1 MKDFLKELFEYSH
14 HYNLIL
20 IKKFNDG
27 DLDHVISEKAEK
39 LMSHLLNA
47 HSIWNSRIKGEEPKF
62 DVWQIHGKAELENL
76 ENENY
81 KNSIDILEN
90 DDLERVVVYQNSKGE
105 SYQNTVRDILF
116 HIVNHST
123 YHRGQ
128 LATDF
133 RNTGID
139 PVVSDYI
146 FYKR

>member
-14 HYNLIL
+14 HYNTIL

-27 DLDHVISEKAEK
+27 DLDHVFSERSEK

-47 HSIWNSRIKGEEPKF
+47 HYIWNSRIAGKEVKTDGWQEHDRGEL
-62 DVWQIHGKAELENL
+62 QELETR
-76 ENENY
+76 NY
-81 KNSIDILEN
+81 EDSLNVLEN
-90 DDLERVVVYQNSKGE
+90 DDLERIVVYQNSKGE
-105 SYQNTVRDILF
+105 SFKNSVRDILF
-116 HIVNHST
+116 HIINHST

-128 LATDF
+128 LAADF
-133 RNTGID
+133 RKTGID

>member
-1 MKDFLKELFEYSH
+1 MLV
-14 HYNLIL
+14 
-20 IKKFNDG
+20 KKFNDG
-27 DLDHVISEKAEK
+27 DLEHVISEKADK

-47 HSIWNSRIKGEEPKF
+47 HSIWNSRIRGEETKF
-62 DVWQIHGKAELENL
+62 KVWQVHEKMELEKL
-76 ENENY
+76 EKDNFN
-81 KNSIDILEN
+81 NSIEILEN

-105 SYQNTVRDILF
+105 NYNNSVRDILF

-128 LATDF
+128 LAMDF